1 MSYSNYFA
9 QFTFLCQ
16 ALLEKQKEVEIQLE
30 LKKRVEE
37 CEREKSDMSKNVLEM
52 QKEVMS

>member
-1 MSYSNYFA
+1 VCNSNY
-9 QFTFLCQ
+9 FTFLCQ
-16 ALLEKQKEVEIQLE
+16 ALLEKQKEAEIQLE

-37 CEREKSDMSKNVLEM
+37 CEREKSEMSKNVLEM